1 MAAVEAA
8 RGAAALSLPRLLPM
22 ALVTAVAGG
31 WAVAPVVA
39 VKVEG
44 SAVLLQPGSRVG
56 FYARSAGQVQAVLR
70 RVGDAVEPG
79 QPLLTLNRVDQA
91 AAGTGAVG
99 PDPRALE
106 RQGQAISR
114 QQEALRAQIAAVRT
128 TNQPVLQQVRALNT
142 LRREEVIPRYSPLW
156 VSAQNLY
163 LANQSTIRGLQGQLA
178 QLDVSQAELDAQRDS
193 QLVLAPR
200 AGTLLS
206 WAVTPGEAVAP
217 GQRIASLGSPDGQA
231 SRNAVAVFAAADA
244 SRLRPGLAIELA
256 PQFQSRNDYGGS
268 AARYGHIEG
277 RITGLSPASLNMAAL
292 TSVVGDGELAAS
304 LVARSRQEGFG
315 SGGDP
320 LETAPDKLTAP
331 VVLAQVAL
339 EAAPTASGLRWT
351 RGPGPAFR
359 LSSGTPA
366 TVDVEVERRSLLSYL
381 TPFLRWIGGMTP

>member
-1 MAAVEAA
+1 MQA
-8 RGAAALSLPRLLPM
+8 PQRLIPM
-22 ALVTAVAGG
+22 ALVTGVTVV
-31 WAVAPVVA
+31 WAASPGVPVR
-39 VKVEG
+39 VKG
-44 SAVLLQPGSRVG
+44 AAVLLQPGSREG
-56 FYARSAGQVQAVLR
+56 IYARSAGQIQELR
-70 RVGDAVEPG
+70 VRSGERVGRG
-79 QPLLTLNRVDQA
+79 QPVASLSRIDQA
-91 AAGTGAVG
+91 APGGGRVGA
-99 PDPRALE
+99 DPAALDRQLQAIE
-106 RQGQAISR
+106 RQRQAIRS
-114 QQEALRAQIAAVRT
+114 QIATLTT
-128 TNQPVLQQVRALNT
+128 TNRPVLAQLKALDA

-163 LANQSTIRGLQGQLA
+163 LTNQSAIRGLQGQLA
-178 QLDVSQAELDAQRDS
+178 QLDASQAELDAQRDS

-231 SRNAVAVFAAADA
+231 SRHAVAVFAAADA

-268 AARYGHIEG
+268 AARYGQIEG
-277 RITGLSPASLNMAAL
+277 RIASLSPASLSLAAL
-292 TSVVGDGELAAS
+292 SSVVGDAELAAS

-331 VVLAQVAL
+331 VVLAQLTL
-339 EAAPTASGLRWT
+339 ETAPTASGLRWT

-366 TVDVEVERRSLLSYL
+366 AVDVELERRSLLSYL
-381 TPFLRWIGGMTP
+381 TPFLRWIGGVTP

>member
-1 MAAVEAA
+1 
-8 RGAAALSLPRLLPM
+8 M
-22 ALVTAVAGG
+22 ALVSAAVAV
-31 WAVAPVVA
+31 WAASPGVP
-39 VKVEG
+39 VKVKG
-44 SAVLLQPGSRVG
+44 AAVLLQPGSREG
-56 FYARSAGQVQAVLR
+56 IYARSAGQIQELR
-70 RVGDAVEPG
+70 VRSGERVGRG
-79 QPLLTLNRVDQA
+79 QPVASLSRIDQA
-91 AAGTGAVG
+91 APGGGRVGA
-99 PDPRALE
+99 DPAALDRQLQAIE
-106 RQGQAISR
+106 RQRQAIRS
-114 QQEALRAQIAAVRT
+114 QIATLTT
-128 TNQPVLQQVRALNT
+128 TNRPVLAQLKALDA

-163 LANQSTIRGLQGQLA
+163 LTNQSAIRGLQGQLA
-178 QLDVSQAELDAQRDS
+178 QLDASQAELDAQRDS

-231 SRNAVAVFAAADA
+231 SRHAVAVFAAADA

-268 AARYGHIEG
+268 AARYGQIEG
-277 RITGLSPASLNMAAL
+277 RIASLSPASLSLAAL
-292 TSVVGDGELAAS
+292 SSVVGDTELAAS

-331 VVLAQVAL
+331 VVLAQLTL
-339 EAAPTASGLRWT
+339 ETAPTASGLRWT

-366 TVDVEVERRSLLSYL
+366 AVDVELERRSLLSYL
-381 TPFLRWIGGMTP
+381 TPFLRWIGGVTP